1 MNSPRS
7 AASAAALQ
15 GDALHA
21 FLDQAHE
28 LLSDDSDSTAIAHT
42 DRVAAAA
49 ELMAQQAFA
58 PRSVNELERVH
69 DFWLL
74 LDQPAAA
81 NAFLQAHRQAALQ
94 ADPGHA
100 GDAAVRIALSD
111 IQSRLGFDP
120 TSAVALL
127 LPTAREMAQLPQDVD
142 ASGYWPGWHWMADK
156 AQAWDIAAQGVDLQ
170 RAQERALSD
179 DEERA
184 CALDAMALVHKAE
197 LTQRS
202 GNTAAATQLVQAA
215 VATLR
220 DATPDQTVDFDQW
233 MELADRALPLSPASL
248 PALLMACEQQL
259 ARTEHPAPSQ
269 AVQMH
274 RKVRTV
280 RLQAQACAQA
290 GQLEA
295 AVQLAAQ
302 GHFGLTDD
310 DGDAFGALRLEWLA
324 QAGHLDEAAAVALES
339 VLHARPG
346 SAVRGY
352 QLAMEQFAPD
362 AQHADTW
369 ALILAMAQED
379 EDMRYLLARETMP
392 PQPADYYLDLVRAR
406 DPHNDLVAMVQGL
419 RHAAKRQLDKAL
431 PLLEQSVGRHPEWSN
446 SDALSRLWAAR
457 FAVLPLEEALARPFP
472 AAHGGHWGYGAGVTL
487 DDPNDLAPLM
497 GGKKNIPSAEV
508 RDPLVLRYYE
518 EALARFEH
526 FWATG
531 QGRFKDA
538 DLHVYSMLCNNLGIE
553 YRFLD
558 RYDEAAALHR
568 KGLASSPFAE
578 HHEGL
583 WWAANG
589 RGDDEGI
596 VAEAEQLWH
605 FSEQHGFSRHEPPRY
620 LPTVAQSLYK
630 LDRGDEISIWLER
643 LDHWFAE
650 LDEDEQKQARRD
662 YLSAMMSLLDFFSAF
677 RPEQVLPRLRAHQ
690 DEVRALQDSYP
701 LRRLACA
708 LEAYPEL
715 LEECVALHR
724 ESATYLG
731 RHAKKRFALGNDNE
745 AEARMSAE
753 GIERAERKLA
763 ERDQPQAPSSGSKPW
778 WKIW

>member
-1 MNSPRS
+1 MNSPRD
-7 AASAAALQ
+7 AAALQ

-21 FLDQAHE
+21 FLNQAHE
-28 LLSDDSDSTAIAHT
+28 LLSDDDSSTSIAHA
-42 DRVAAAA
+42 DRVAAAV
-49 ELMAQQAFA
+49 ELMNQQRFA
-58 PRSVNELERVH
+58 PTSVTELERVH

-74 LDQPAAA
+74 LDQPATA
-81 NAFLQAHRQAALQ
+81 NAFLQTHRQAVLQ
-94 ADPGHA
+94 ADPHQSA
-100 GDAAVRIALSD
+100 EAAARIALSD
-111 IQSRLGFDP
+111 IQSRLGFEP
-120 TSAVALL
+120 SSAVALL
-127 LPTAREMAQLPQDVD
+127 LPAAQTLAALPEDVD
-142 ASGYWPGWHWMADK
+142 ADGYWHGWHWMADK
-156 AQAWDIAAQGVDLQ
+156 AQAWEIAAQGVDLQ
-170 RAQERALSD
+170 RAQERANSD
-179 DEERA
+179 NEDRA
-184 CALDAMALVHKAE
+184 AYLDAMACVHKAE
-197 LTQRS
+197 LDQRRGDS
-202 GNTAAATQLVQAA
+202 GAATRQVQAA
-215 VATLR
+215 IEALR
-220 DATPDQTVDFDQW
+220 SAGTDQSVDFDQW
-233 MELADRALPLSPASL
+233 MELANRALPVASASL

-259 ARTEHPAPSQ
+259 ARTEQPAPSQ

-274 RKVRTV
+274 RKVRIV

-310 DGDAFGALRLEWLA
+310 DGDSFGAQRLEWLV
-324 QAGHLDEAAAVALES
+324 QAGQLDEAAAVALES

-352 QLAMEQFAPD
+352 QLALQQFAPD
-362 AQHADTW
+362 APHADTW

-379 EDMRYLLARETMP
+379 EDMRYLLAQETMP

-406 DPHNDLVAMVQGL
+406 DPHNDLVAMIVGL
-419 RHAAKRQLDKAL
+419 RHARKRQLDKAL

-457 FAVLPLEEALARPFP
+457 FAVLPPEEALARPFP
-472 AAHGGHWGYGAGVTL
+472 AAHGGHWGYGAGVVL
-487 DDPNDLAPLM
+487 DDEDDLAPLM
-497 GGKKNIPSAEV
+497 GGKKKVPSDEV
-508 RDPLVLRYYE
+508 REPLVLRYYE

-538 DLHVYSMLCNNLGIE
+538 DLHVYSMLCNNLGIK

-558 RYDEAAALHR
+558 RYDESETLHR
-568 KGLASSPFAE
+568 KGLASSPFSE

-589 RGDDEGI
+589 RGDDAGI

-605 FSEQHGFSRHEPPRY
+605 FAEQHGFSRHEPPRY
-620 LPTVAQSLYK
+620 FPTVALALYK

-643 LDHWFAE
+643 LDSWYAE
-650 LDEDEQKQARRD
+650 LDEDEQKQERRD
-662 YLSAMMSLLDFFSAF
+662 YLAAMMSLLDFFSVF

-708 LEAYPEL
+708 LEAWPEL
-715 LEECVALHR
+715 LEESVALHR

-731 RHAKKRFALGNDNE
+731 RHSKKRFALGNDNE
-745 AEARMSAE
+745 AEAQMSAE
-753 GIERAERKLA
+753 GLASAERKLA
-763 ERDQPQAPSSGSKPW
+763 ERDQNAAAASGRKPW
-778 WKIW
+778 WKFW